1 MLTCDFYFAA
11 TSMRQHIWR
20 SSARSVG
27 IIRTASQSVLV
38 WTGYRYASAKETQS
52 RRSRV
57 LCRSRRVQ
65 TGQTLR
71 KDSIF
76 LLTTTRAKWIIFFVI
91 VIVIV
96 VVVVLVIPAVFRR
109 TITTSSRGVNSSSS
123 SSNKATTAENCCKES
138 IHVRCIPFVGNSVAF
153 KTRLASAIA

>member
-91 VIVIV
+91 VIV
-96 VVVVLVIPAVFRR
+96 VVVVLVIPAGFRR
-109 TITTSSRGVNSSSS
+109 TITTSTRGVNSSSSS
-123 SSNKATTAENCCKES
+123 SSNKATTAANCCKES
-138 IHVRCIPFVGNSVAF
+138 IHVQCIPFVGNSVAF

>member
-91 VIVIV
+91 VIV

-123 SSNKATTAENCCKES
+123 SNKATTAENCCKES
-138 IHVRCIPFVGNSVAF
+138 IHVQCIPFVGNSVAF